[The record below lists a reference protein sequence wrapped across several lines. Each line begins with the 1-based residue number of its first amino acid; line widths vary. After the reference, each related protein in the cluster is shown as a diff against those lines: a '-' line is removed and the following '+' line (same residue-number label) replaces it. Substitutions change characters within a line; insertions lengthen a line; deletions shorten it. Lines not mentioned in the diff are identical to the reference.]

1 MRHGSARIT
10 VDIYSQARNPAKR
23 AAQQR
28 ILEMILPEERRKL
41 VVSELNNGSA
51 QHLDRV
57 PEMIPAELQ
66 AMLNALDLENS
77 FM

>member
-28 ILEMILPEERRKL
+28 ILEMILPKER
-41 VVSELNNGSA
+41 VELALPDERSA
-51 QHLDRV
+51 EHLDRV
-57 PEMIPAELQ
+57 SELTPAEWV
-66 AMLNALDLENS
+66 AMWNALDQEES

>member
-1 MRHGSARIT
+1 MRHASARLI
-10 VDIYSQARNPAKR
+10 VDVYSQARNPAKR

-28 ILEMILPEERRKL
+28 LVQMIFPEDR
-41 VVSELNNGSA
+41 SEPVIPSLMSGSP

-57 PEMIPAELQ
+57 SDLSHAELK
-66 AMLNALDLENS
+66 AMWSALDQEEL

>member
-10 VDIYSQARNPAKR
+10 VDIYSQARSPAKR

-28 ILEMILPEERRKL
+28 LMQMILPEERSE
-41 VVSELNNGSA
+41 VVIPSLKGGSP

-57 PEMIPAELQ
+57 SDLSPAELQ
-66 AMLNALDLENS
+66 VMWSALDQEELY
-77 FM
+77 M